1 MTQQGSLHMYQGF
14 YWGMFL
20 VSSLLSNAKYII
32 VHEERKKKT
41 NISSD
46 DDDDVIDSKYNDDD
60 YRYDY

>member
-1 MTQQGSLHMYQGF
+1 M
-14 YWGMFL
+14 
-20 VSSLLSNAKYII
+20 SSLLSNAKYII

-46 DDDDVIDSKYNDDD
+46 DDDDVIDSKYNDND